1 MSNHPQNQHPN
12 WNQQNQNQNY
22 SSMPAGQHSN
32 TESFQHGGQPSQ
44 ELPPFVPGGVV
55 MTQHGPV
62 VTMAIKYKTIAHRGW
77 STVMFILV
85 ALAGI
90 GTFLTLVF
98 DPYYLSYALTSTLM
112 LAVGAGVVHMLESI
126 VAELRRLG

>member
-1 MSNHPQNQHPN
+1 MGPMSSNPQNQNPN
-12 WNQQNQNQNY
+12 WNQQNHNQNY
-22 SSMPAGQHSN
+22 PSITASHQPN
-32 TESFQHGGQPSQ
+32 TGSGQPSQ
-44 ELPPFVPGGVV
+44 ELPPFVPGGVT

-77 STVMFILV
+77 STLMFILV

-90 GTFLTLVF
+90 GTFLTLVI